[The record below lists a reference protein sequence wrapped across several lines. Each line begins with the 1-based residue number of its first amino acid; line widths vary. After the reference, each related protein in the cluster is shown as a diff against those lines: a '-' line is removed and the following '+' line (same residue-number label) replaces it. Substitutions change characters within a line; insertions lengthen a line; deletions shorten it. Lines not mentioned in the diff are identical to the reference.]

1 MINIYHND
9 VHRISVVHDFLS
21 AEECD
26 EILRYSWQNL
36 QPANVVSSDGK
47 GKKHEG
53 RTGSNTWLNHDASP
67 VILGVAERISQ
78 MVRMPLENAE
88 PFQIVHYDV
97 GQKYDYH
104 YDSFDMSDEEYFE
117 GYVKTGGQ
125 RLLTVLGYL
134 RDVPSGGETGFNRL
148 GLNVQP
154 RMGSIIVW
162 YNCKPETNERDEWSQ
177 HAGLPVL
184 EGEKYAFNLWF
195 REEKF
200 SNDN

>member
-9 VHRISVVHDFLS
+9 VHRISIVHDFIS
-21 AEECD
+21 HEECE
-26 EILRYSWQNL
+26 EILLHSWQNL
-36 QPANVVSSDGK
+36 EPSSVVSEDGK
-47 GKKHEG
+47 GQKHEG
-53 RTGSNTWLNHDASP
+53 RTGSNTWLSHDASP

-104 YDSFDMSDEEYFE
+104 FDSFDKDDVHHNDK
-117 GYVKTGGQ
+117 YVKTGGQ

-134 RDVPSGGETGFNRL
+134 RDVPKGGETGFNRL

-154 RMGSIIVW
+154 KMGSIIAVS
-162 YNCKPETNERDEWSQ
+162 YT
-177 HAGLPVL
+177 HLTLPTIYSV
-184 EGEKYAFNLWF
+184 
-195 REEKF
+195 
-200 SNDN
+200 